1 MTHKQIFMI
10 VLVDLAL
17 TAVMYYILKKS
28 LAASLTASAN
38 GTVN

>member
-1 MTHKQIFMI
+1 VSHKQIFMV

-28 LAASLTASAN
+28 LTASLTATAN
-38 GTVN
+38 GTTN